1 MKKKRILSA
10 GIILGTTALLLSAC
24 GNQQQNQEN
33 RLYIGVT
40 YYNQSDTFL
49 NEMLDSFKAQ
59 LEEMEV
65 GGTVPAVTVR
75 DAAGLQKTQNDQVK
89 ELIDAGC
96 NVLCVNLVDRADPSD
111 IIDRSQGVSPC
122 PSNT

>member
-40 YYNQSDTFL
+40 YYNQSYTFL
-49 NEMLDSFKAQ
+49 NEMLYSFKA
-59 LEEMEV
+59 L
-65 GGTVPAVTVR
+65 
-75 DAAGLQKTQNDQVK
+75 L
-89 ELIDAGC
+89 
-96 NVLCVNLVDRADPSD
+96 
-111 IIDRSQGVSPC
+111 
-122 PSNT
+122 

>member
-65 GGTVPAVTVR
+65 GGTVPAVRT
-75 DAAGLQKTQNDQVK
+75 D
-89 ELIDAGC
+89 
-96 NVLCVNLVDRADPSD
+96 
-111 IIDRSQGVSPC
+111 
-122 PSNT
+122 